1 MHPYENPL
9 IKNDEFDR
17 VVAAGWTAVVDYL
30 MDWTPQSI
38 AKAPREAFESA
49 LSALEQEWL
58 GEAVEAAEVIRDPNE
73 AMPWA
78 TGEEQRRAC
87 LRAWEKIVAFFGL
100 KLSERRR
107 EVLSEARSRLR
118 RRAEKIKIR
127 VFRNRIEVTDLL
139 PNQQFYPYEQAA
151 HPHQHAAARVQ
162 KQ

>member
-49 LSALEQEWL
+49 LSGLEQEWL
-58 GEAVEAAEVIRDPNE
+58 GQAVKAAEVIRDPNE
-73 AMPWA
+73 VMPLS
-78 TGEEQRRAC
+78 TNEEQRQAC
-87 LRAWEKIVAFFGL
+87 LRAWEEIRAFFGW
-100 KLSERRR
+100 KLSEHRR
-107 EVLSEARSRLR
+107 EVLSEARSRLC

-127 VFRNRIEVTDLL
+127 VFRDRIEIIDLL
-139 PNQQFYPYEQAA
+139 PNQQLYPYEQVP
-151 HPHQHAAARVQ
+151 HPHERAAAGVR